1 MSTDLERSISEIKI
15 CDTHEHLWHEDK
27 WREQPPDVIHEL
39 FDNYV
44 KADFV
49 CAGADDASLKRL
61 FDTSNAD
68 IPSRFEPVKE
78 VWANIQFTGYGEAS
92 KIIAKKFFDIDEIDS
107 AGLARAQEALPESWP
122 GGDRLNV
129 LRDTAGLHHVQVDD
143 FVMPCERDDSGP
155 DFFLYDISWVRLCCG
170 NFKPH
175 LLHTVSGV
183 EVTGL
188 DSLREA
194 MARIFE
200 KYAAD
205 AVAVKA
211 QHAYSRTLL
220 WEERADDDAARI
232 LERHINKE
240 ELTVEE
246 RNCLG
251 DWCWSRGVELAIE
264 HDLPFKIHTGYYA
277 GNDRMPVDFIKPGNL
292 CALLAK
298 YPQARFVLMHISY
311 PYWEELIALTKHYGN
326 VWADLCWAWSI
337 NPYASG
343 EFLKSAIHCAPVNK
357 VFAFGGDTM
366 RPRAAAAYA
375 MQARNGIARALQ
387 EEVAS
392 GRLKESEAIGVADA
406 VLQGNQFAC
415 FPRVVR

>member
-1 MSTDLERSISEIKI
+1 
-15 CDTHEHLWHEDK
+15 
-27 WREQPPDVIHEL
+27 
-39 FDNYV
+39 
-44 KADFV
+44 
-49 CAGADDASLKRL
+49 
-61 FDTSNAD
+61 
-68 IPSRFEPVKE
+68 
-78 VWANIQFTGYGEAS
+78 
-92 KIIAKKFFDIDEIDS
+92 
-107 AGLARAQEALPESWP
+107 
-122 GGDRLNV
+122 
-129 LRDTAGLHHVQVDD
+129 
-143 FVMPCERDDSGP
+143 
-155 DFFLYDISWVRLCCG
+155 
-170 NFKPH
+170 